1 MKDIALLVGNG
12 VNSLSSGL
20 SWNQL
25 LANMIAYCDCTDLK
39 PHDSKPFPLFYE
51 EIFLTAVKRGTIKK
65 ERDLKKFI
73 ADEVRKIA
81 PNKVHE
87 MIRTLQPAHIMT
99 VNYEYLLQGVE
110 PDQNDSLIQ
119 ETTYSIFRR
128 FLMGGINYWHLHGDC
143 NNPKSINLGYEHY
156 GGQLQKMRNYITAI
170 PYYKGDQIEKK
181 SLARRLKHGELPAIQ
196 SWIDLFFLKDVHII
210 GLNLDFVE
218 TDLWWLLTYRARQQ
232 QYKKEFAVTNRVI
245 YYIPKKYEKGAE
257 FKINVL
263 KANGVEVEVIDQ
275 PHNLTY
281 YQDIFD
287 RI

>member
-25 LANMIAYCDCTDLK
+25 LANIIAYCDCPDLK

-51 EIFLTAVKRGTIKK
+51 EIFLTSIKRGTIRK

-73 ADEVRKIA
+73 AGEVRKIT
-81 PNKVHE
+81 PNDVHL
-87 MIRTLQPAHIMT
+87 MIRALKPAHIMT
-99 VNYEYLLQGVE
+99 VNYEYLLQGSE
-110 PDQNDSLIQ
+110 PAANDGLIQ

-128 FLMGGINYWHLHGDC
+128 YRMNDITYWHLHGDC
-143 NNPKSINLGYEHY
+143 NNPTSINLGYEHY

-170 PYYKGDQIEKK
+170 PDYKGDQIEKM
-181 SLARRLKHGELPAIQ
+181 SLARRLKHGALNDIQ
-196 SWIDLFFLKDVHII
+196 SWIDLFFVKDVHIV

-232 QYKKEFAVTNRVI
+232 QYKKEFAVNNRVV
-245 YYIPKKYEKGAE
+245 YYIPKKFEMGAE
-257 FKINVL
+257 FKLNVL
-263 KANGVEVEVIDQ
+263 KANGVEIEVIDK
-275 PHNLTY
+275 PHDLTY
-281 YQDIFD
+281 YREIFG
-287 RI
+287 RL